1 MVNDGQ
7 RVPAR
12 RPTELYT
19 VYSTA
24 SIADYPLLTI
34 VAHLPTFSHMAGG
47 TVEIEGAADPLPNP
61 RHEAFARLVA
71 SGMAHAAAYRE
82 AGYNSKS
89 PDVHAARLVDSGSIA
104 ARIAYLRMETA
115 KAVTAASLVDA
126 HRIQQEL
133 ECVALAD
140 IGEAFEDH
148 EDGDGQIITRA
159 KPIKRWPEALRR
171 AVQKVKVKRYLEGSG
186 DNARE
191 VELIEFALAPKVPA
205 VHELRAHMGLLK
217 PRDINVTVSG
227 VIALPVL
234 HVPQPT
240 AADRVLDG
248 EHGAE
253 VRASSMSAGALSSAR
268 ASLLAH
274 LSQPRQP

>member
-1 MVNDGQ
+1 
-7 RVPAR
+7 
-12 RPTELYT
+12 
-19 VYSTA
+19 
-24 SIADYPLLTI
+24 
-34 VAHLPTFSHMAGG
+34 MAGG

-61 RHEAFARLVA
+61 KHEAFARLVA
-71 SGMAHAAAYRE
+71 SGLAHAAAYRE
-82 AGYNSKS
+82 AGYNSKT
-89 PDVHAARLVDSGSIA
+89 PDAHAARLADSGSIA

-133 ECVALAD
+133 ECLALAD

-148 EDGDGQIITRA
+148 EEGDGQIVTRA
-159 KPIKRWPEALRR
+159 LPIKRWPVALRR

-205 VHELRAHMGLLK
+205 VHELRAHMGLLQPK
-217 PRDINVTVSG
+217 QVNLTVQG
-227 VIALPVL
+227 VIALPVMQ
-234 HVPQPT
+234 VPQPT

-248 EHGAE
+248 TDDHAH
-253 VRASSMSAGALSSAR
+253 VVSAPSAAPLNAAR
-268 ASLLAH
+268 AGLLAR
-274 LSQPRQP
+274 LTGSR